1 MPTYIDDAHVKLV
14 QYMIRCGYKGNA
26 EGVCYGFTHMAVQAL
41 LSNDL
46 KTFDDRLELILEDY
60 DKNVLNERQRNETGI
75 TAFLDGVELYHLQ
88 KPYAYL
94 LSKEPKRKQDATLV
108 MPLLQSKSIE
118 SQGGFNIIDQSSAL
132 FFKDELTNYF
142 SSLADHIQQSNFNEP
157 IAISLSNNCHIV
169 TIGYDYDEKKWIF
182 IDSNNLPIVR
192 LNPSELAEAVHS
204 SLGEQTL
211 SKKFDEAIALTPS
224 IFSTQLNRE
233 NLTSLLADW
242 KKDKQYRLIYEFSND
257 LESKYNEKNLT
268 EILDMATHMGDLA
281 LIKTIHNHFNSQLSN
296 GLLETAIIHSQPE
309 CIQYF
314 VDNGVDAH
322 ERNKDNKTPL
332 MIAAGEGNIEICE
345 LLIGLGAKFEDG
357 DAQVALFEAAEMGNL
372 TPGIFDFLKQH
383 GSNINAAKSNSG
395 TTALMIAAENGHDEV
410 CRLLIEKGADVN
422 ISDQLGDSALSIAAS
437 NGRSNLCAL
446 LIEHG
451 ADVNKPGAFG
461 EGLLETA
468 AQRGHAQTLEL
479 LFKHAAKPNPFLT
492 NGLLRRSIEE
502 NQIEVCK
509 VLVNHGAKLS
519 KDDIDDALTS
529 VVYHDS
535 IDLWN
540 YINTIYPGGLSI
552 KNAQGALE
560 KAAQYG
566 KTNFC
571 NFLSKTYNVELTS
584 AQATS
589 GLLYIARE
597 GDLEA
602 SLFFINK
609 GADLNVTN
617 DHGQT
622 PLMLAVMSNNYE
634 LCELLIHSGAD
645 LEVKDEYDMT
655 AEMIASDYYYAEIED
670 LLKTSLSAQK
680 ENTSSVNNAALL
692 FKHNPSSGK
701 ELPTLVEEST
711 KTKGPR
717 KP

>member
-1 MPTYIDDAHVKLV
+1 MPTYIDDEHVKLV

-60 DKNVLNERQRNETGI
+60 DKNRLNERQRNETGI

-108 MPLLQSKSIE
+108 MPLLQSESIE

-157 IAISLSNNCHIV
+157 IAISLNNNCHIV
-169 TIGYDYDEKKWIF
+169 TVGYDYDEKKWIF

-233 NLTSLLADW
+233 NLTSLLANW

-257 LESKYNEKNLT
+257 LESKYNDKNRT
-268 EILDMATHMGDLA
+268 EILDLATHMGDLA
-281 LIKTIHNHFNSQLSN
+281 LIKTIQNHFNSKLSN

-332 MIAAGEGNIEICE
+332 MIAAAEGNIEICE

-357 DAQVALFEAAEMGNL
+357 DAQVVLFEAAETGNL
-372 TPGIFDFLKQH
+372 TARIFDFLKQH
-383 GSNINAAKSNSG
+383 GSNINGAKSNSG
-395 TTALMIAAENGHDEV
+395 KTALMIAAENGHEEV

-437 NGRSNLCAL
+437 NGLSNVCAR
-446 LIEHG
+446 LIKHG
-451 ADVNKPGAFG
+451 ADVNKPVASG
-461 EGLLETA
+461 ESLLQVA

-479 LFKHAAKPNPFLT
+479 LFKHAAKPDPILI
-492 NGLLRRSIEE
+492 NGLLTISVQD
-502 NQIEVCK
+502 NLIEVCK
-509 VLVNHGAKLS
+509 VLVNHGAKFS
-519 KDDIDDALTS
+519 KDNIDDALS
-529 VVYHDS
+529 CAVYHDN
-535 IDLWN
+535 IALWN
-540 YINTIYPGGLSI
+540 YFTTIYPGRLSI
-552 KNAQGALE
+552 KNAQAALE
-560 KAAQYG
+560 KAALYG

-571 NFLSKTYNVELTS
+571 DFLSQTYNIELTS

-589 GLLYIARE
+589 GLLYIARK
-597 GDLEA
+597 GDIEA
-602 SLFFINK
+602 CLFLINK
-609 GADLNVTN
+609 GANLNATN
-617 DHGQT
+617 DRGQT